1 MPASFDRIADRYDE
15 TRALD
20 GGVLQRI
27 ADELERELTTS
38 SRILEA
44 GVGTGRI
51 AAPLQRRGFDIVG
64 LDISKK
70 MLSRAIEKDVS
81 TVLLADITALP
92 FTNDSFDHV
101 LSVHVTHLIGDWAA
115 ALREMSRV
123 ASNRLVSVVSGR
135 EGCEIRAMGRVYE
148 ERCAEMGYK
157 VAHPGIEEQDIA
169 DVAAP
174 FRTVHVADVEEAI
187 DSAEAVE
194 RYRSRTYSDQWNVP
208 DDVHEYAVRG
218 LLELF
223 EHGSELKRREQVSM
237 MVWHVEDIRKGLLEL
252 RR

>member
-20 GGVLQRI
+20 ESVLQRI
-27 ADELERELTTS
+27 AEELERELTTS
-38 SRILEA
+38 SRILET

-51 AAPLQRRGFDIVG
+51 AAPLQRCGFDIVG
-64 LDISKK
+64 LDISRK

-92 FTNDSFDHV
+92 FMDDSFDHV
-101 LSVHVTHLIGDWAA
+101 LSVHVTHLIGDWIA
-115 ALREMSRV
+115 ALQEMSRV
-123 ASNRLVSVVSGR
+123 ASNRFVAVVSDR
-135 EGCEIRAMGRVYE
+135 EGCDVRAMGRVYE
-148 ERCAEMGYK
+148 DRCAEMGFE

-174 FRTVHVADVEEAI
+174 FRTVHVADVE
-187 DSAEAVE
+187 DGMSSAEAIE

-208 DDVHEYAVRG
+208 DDVHEYAVDG

-223 EHGSELKRREQVSM
+223 EHGSDLKRREQISM